1 MDKSSTEKNDA
12 LMPKTPTVD
21 FVQTTTL
28 PSDAK
33 PFSASTVSDSEKN
46 EFTDT
51 ASRSHIWCLLEEMD
65 EATAERLATEFLAS
79 WECTIA
85 GSSVHGISRDL
96 QKKNSNDGSTGPSP
110 EEVEPCD

>member
-12 LMPKTPTVD
+12 LMQKTPTVD

-46 EFTDT
+46 EFTGTVLFFPDQP
-51 ASRSHIWCLLEEMD
+51 
-65 EATAERLATEFLAS
+65 TELSLQAS
-79 WECTIA
+79 WFPPEF
-85 GSSVHGISRDL
+85 SVSWELRIVEKLGPGMYRVEAR
-96 QKKNSNDGSTGPSP
+96 KNSNDGSTGPSP